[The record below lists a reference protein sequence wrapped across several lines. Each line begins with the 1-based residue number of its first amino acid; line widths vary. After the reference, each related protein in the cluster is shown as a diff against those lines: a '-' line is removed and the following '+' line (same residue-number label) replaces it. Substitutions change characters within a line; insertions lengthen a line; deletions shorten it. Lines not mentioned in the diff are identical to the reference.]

1 MFSILYESSENSDSK
16 FQNSVM
22 GEPSMAELRLLTCIA
37 AGAPESVKSI
47 KPYIVEV
54 SVIHLYSIRSFQSW
68 TLAE

>member
-1 MFSILYESSENSDSK
+1 
-16 FQNSVM
+16 
-22 GEPSMAELRLLTCIA
+22 MAELRLLTCIA